1 MSKLH
6 VPSDLYHLAVRYP
19 ILSGPSILVTPV
31 TPSCNECITRTARRE
46 PVGCQ
51 ILMLAHNTVVTVNR
65 VENLHFAS

>member
-6 VPSDLYHLAVRYP
+6 VPSGLYHLAVRYP
-19 ILSGPSILVTPV
+19 TLSGPNILVTPA
-31 TPSCNECITRTARRE
+31 TPSCNECITRTGRE

-51 ILMLAHNTVVTVNR
+51 ILVLAHNTLVTVDD